1 MLLQAK
7 RAERKIIIVDQRL
20 GVVLEQCLEWG
31 KFPYF
36 LTNKKTKNE
45 FLNSKNGFKDQSPFL
60 VFTFMQAVVIAQEET
75 SARVTKTTTTT
86 SNTWYAEP
94 WVWVV
99 GGAVVILILVAL
111 LRGGGSSSSTTGRTD
126 QVTVTKTSS
135 TDI

>member
-1 MLLQAK
+1 MNPSTAK
-7 RAERKIIIVDQRL
+7 IS
-20 GVVLEQCLEWG
+20 
-31 KFPYF
+31 F
-36 LTNKKTKNE
+36 KTS
-45 FLNSKNGFKDQSPFL
+45 LAFL
-60 VFTFMQAVVIAQEET
+60 VFTFMQAVAIAQEET
-75 SARVTKTTTTT
+75 NSKITKTTTTT

-99 GGAVVILILVAL
+99 GGAVLILILVAL